1 MRRNKTQKTRQAQ
14 MIYARFLLIVGMWV
28 IWMGVI
34 SVQLVHL
41 QVNQHDW
48 LVQKAQNQRRDKIR
62 EKQLRGTI
70 FDRSGSPLAVS
81 LDVESLFLDT
91 DKIGNIESTG
101 AQLAS
106 VLKEKP
112 QAVIG
117 RIKKAIEG
125 GKKHVRFAAELE
137 DAKVAKIKALNLDGL
152 SWEKDQKR
160 SYPHQTTASQVVGF
174 SNLDDVGQAG
184 IERSQEMNL
193 RGDTVGGW
201 QDHDRLGRVY
211 EFSENATEA
220 AKDVYLTIDSTIQ
233 YEAEKALQEGI
244 KNVGAKGGTAIVLDP
259 KTGDVLAMAS
269 MPTFDLNRYQDG
281 FRGAWKNKAIEE
293 FYSPGSIFKLV
304 TYGGALDAGL
314 IRPDEQIDCNN
325 GSITIGDHKFTDGHP
340 LGLAPFTKA
349 LAVSNNVAAIK
360 VGQRLEKER
369 FYEYARR
376 FGLGAETGVELPSE
390 TAGILRPTKSW
401 AVDSLASMSIGYEV
415 GVTSLQ
421 MASAYATIANDG
433 VRVQPH
439 VVRQI
444 GEAGKE
450 PSYVAQPRRTQV
462 VSAEAARTLRNMLR
476 EVVLSG
482 TGRRAQ
488 LEGYTVSGKTG
499 TAWKFDPKKGFS
511 EGKRVSS
518 FIGMAPADNPAV
530 VIAIMLDEPTIGD
543 RTGGTVAAPI
553 FKAIA
558 EQILPQLN
566 ILPNREIHPE
576 LLQTAEAAK
585 DDKEGAEPP
594 PGGKKLTGDDKTPE
608 ETKNP
613 AGEKS
618 KDKKTGDKK
627 VAVETKKTGI
637 GSGGEKAK
645 PRNKT

>member
-1 MRRNKTQKTRQAQ
+1 MRRNRTQRTRQAQ
-14 MIYARFLLIVGMWV
+14 MIYARFLLIVGIWV

-41 QVNQHDW
+41 QVNQHDE
-48 LVQKAQNQRRDKIR
+48 LVQRVLRQRRSNIR
-62 EKQLRGTI
+62 VKQLRGTI
-70 FDRSGSPLAVS
+70 FDRGGSPLAVS
-81 LDVESLFLDT
+81 LDVESLFIEP

-101 AQLAS
+101 TQLAA

-112 QAVIG
+112 QAVIS
-117 RIKKAIEG
+117 RIKKAKES
-125 GKKHVRFAAELE
+125 GKRHVRFAPELE
-137 DAKVAKIKALNLDGL
+137 DAKVEKIKALDLAGVT
-152 SWEKDQKR
+152 WEKDQKR

-184 IERSQEMNL
+184 IERSQEIHL

-211 EFSENATEA
+211 GSSRNATEA
-220 AKDVYLTIDSTIQ
+220 VKDVYLTIDSTIQ
-233 YEAEKALQEGI
+233 YETEKALKAGI
-244 KNVGAKGGTAIVLDP
+244 EAAGAKGGTAIVLDP
-259 KTGDVLAMAS
+259 KSGEILAMAS

-293 FYSPGSIFKLV
+293 YYSPGSIFKLI

-325 GSITIGDHKFTDGHP
+325 GSITVGDHKFTDGHP
-340 LGLAPFTKA
+340 LGMAPLTKA

-360 VGQRLEKER
+360 IGQRLEKER

-376 FGLGAETGVELPSE
+376 FGLGTETGIELPSE
-390 TAGILRPTKSW
+390 TPGILRPTKGW

-421 MASAYATIANDG
+421 MASAYAAIANDG

-450 PSYVAQPRRTQV
+450 PSYVAQPQRTQA

-476 EVVLSG
+476 EVVSSG

-530 VIAIMLDEPTIGD
+530 VIAIMLDEPTIGARD
-543 RTGGTVAAPI
+543 GGTVAAPV

-576 LLQTAEAAK
+576 ILPAARAAETAGDVKEEMEPPA
-585 DDKEGAEPP
+585 DDK
-594 PGGKKLTGDDKTPE
+594 KMTGDDKKAADE
-608 ETKNP
+608 KN
-613 AGEKS
+613 
-618 KDKKTGDKK
+618 KDKRSGDKK
-627 VAVETKKTGI
+627 VAIETKKTGI
-637 GSGGEKAK
+637 KASDEKAK